1 MNQGISKHVAASW
14 VADTLPIPI
23 MLGKYLR
30 LARELDN
37 HFVNPREPTVN
48 ELTLFELQYGEGS
61 YNEAVKYYFTMN
73 GIL

>member
-1 MNQGISKHVAASW
+1 MNQGISKHVAERW
-14 VADTLPIPI
+14 VSDILPIPV

-48 ELTLFELQYGEGS
+48 ELTLFELQYGEGA
-61 YNEAVKYYFTMN
+61 YNEAVKFYITMN
-73 GIL
+73 EIP